1 MTLVADITFDVNIDA
16 ETHRARPQ
24 TFGEPPEAEGGTCG
38 VMFFGEN
45 GSDDPVV
52 EYINIPGPPG
62 PPGPGVSDAFEL
74 ALGDDIG
81 TDDESAWSD
90 GSVLLYPTDSTGY
103 AISALNKKLK
113 IVEDNGGSGGGSDG
127 FHIPLGDIAAEGD
140 GSWAPGAVPLDDDTK
155 VSEAVDRLNEVLGK
169 LVPMAPIDFPNGALT
184 LANASG
190 SSPRLAAGG
199 VVDNSGGGSGYAPGG
214 AVNRIT
220 ATGFSSGAFN
230 DVGPGDSGT
239 LTASV
244 NGVQV
249 ASHVLTGAGD
259 AGNYSG
265 LVISDQ
271 KDYPPAQPGFW
282 KSIDVALNLIAA
294 AIGINRVQVA
304 HSGAGVTNQVY
315 FVRDGMT
322 AAPAVSAGSVV
333 ETTAGTLAY
342 SSGVPHYGV
351 GAQLTV
357 GASMTN
363 LSGETYYGG
372 TDIFTVSGQNGVIG
386 GQAFD
391 YSALGIST
399 PIVRQSTAVRAL
411 TPVTVSVNGNT
422 HGAGRVQGSARNV
435 NGASAATDLSTQ
447 TILVK
452 RGAAGAKLDEMSVP
466 VSGLGTLPN
475 NNNAVRVG
483 LGAGD
488 TPAGAAQA
496 WVQAAALSTHE
507 AAVVAGVAAHNKTD
521 YSVGYL
527 PVGPNLSVGRDGAQ
541 YLTFAFQ
548 RTARSAFKIN
558 VTGTY
563 TRCWIKLPGVSDNAG
578 ISPNAPNGW
587 WDGFLPYDGAGV
599 PGEAGDPL
607 AGCAAGVVMTGASGS
622 FPITFGTQSSTNATD
637 NVILVRFKLAPGQQI
652 TALSLSN

>member
-1 MTLVADITFDVNIDA
+1 M
-16 ETHRARPQ
+16 
-24 TFGEPPEAEGGTCG
+24 
-38 VMFFGEN
+38 
-45 GSDDPVV
+45 
-52 EYINIPGPPG
+52 
-62 PPGPGVSDAFEL
+62 
-74 ALGDDIG
+74 
-81 TDDESAWSD
+81 
-90 GSVLLYPTDSTGY
+90 
-103 AISALNKKLK
+103 
-113 IVEDNGGSGGGSDG
+113 
-127 FHIPLGDIAAEGD
+127 
-140 GSWAPGAVPLDDDTK
+140 
-155 VSEAVDRLNEVLGK
+155 
-169 LVPMAPIDFPNGALT
+169 
-184 LANASG
+184 
-190 SSPRLAAGG
+190 
-199 VVDNSGGGSGYAPGG
+199 
-214 AVNRIT
+214 
-220 ATGFSSGAFN
+220 
-230 DVGPGDSGT
+230 
-239 LTASV
+239 
-244 NGVQV
+244 
-249 ASHVLTGAGD
+249 
-259 AGNYSG
+259 
-265 LVISDQ
+265 
-271 KDYPPAQPGFW
+271 
-282 KSIDVALNLIAA
+282 
-294 AIGINRVQVA
+294 
-304 HSGAGVTNQVY
+304 
-315 FVRDGMT
+315 
-322 AAPAVSAGSVV
+322 
-333 ETTAGTLAY
+333 
-342 SSGVPHYGV
+342 
-351 GAQLTV
+351 
-357 GASMTN
+357 
-363 LSGETYYGG
+363 
-372 TDIFTVSGQNGVIG
+372 
-386 GQAFD
+386 
-391 YSALGIST
+391 
-399 PIVRQSTAVRAL
+399 
-411 TPVTVSVNGNT
+411 
-422 HGAGRVQGSARNV
+422 